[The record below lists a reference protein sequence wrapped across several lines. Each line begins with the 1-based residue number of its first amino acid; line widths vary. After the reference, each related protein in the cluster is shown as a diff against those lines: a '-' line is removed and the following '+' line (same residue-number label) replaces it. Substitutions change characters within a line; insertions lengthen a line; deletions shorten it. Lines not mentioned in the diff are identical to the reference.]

1 METRISASKGTTE
14 GQATFVPIPDLEK
27 MSVGHAGLYSTDD
40 AVDVKTAEVISA
52 EITLGIRGGKTLIDC
67 ESGIKSFVKDL
78 LAKKLVERVIKKNGE
93 YSWNLSDY
101 NLTPE
106 DVKHLPDS
114 ETGVWIH
121 YLTEGIIRDFGK
133 TWKITPVSL
142 SQKQSSIVK
151 AKEKGKR
158 VLSKKEKNELVA
170 RRSYE
175 YWEQDIL
182 DGKVTEE
189 EADMF
194 MREARDK
201 VRELQEAGFFV
212 STRKTEGV
220 ALFDWRSEVI
230 NAWDG
235 DETKLKIYT
244 RHSIIPVVP
253 CLVNK
258 DGNKFGMQGTNRFVK
273 KEIDKSIIAGISSVS
288 GSNWMENQIDGWKKL
303 KEHYEPKTFHIAKI
317 NQSGKMKDRWFVA
330 DCIKKAD
337 GKQVLLMWDKNGKD
351 GMLE

>member
-1 METRISASKGTTE
+1 METRIPASKGTTE
-14 GQATFVPIPDLEK
+14 SNATFLPIPDLGK
-27 MSVGHAGLYSTDD
+27 MSVGHAGLYPDD
-40 AVDVKTAEVISA
+40 NAVDIEAPQVIDA
-52 EITLGIRGGKTLIDC
+52 DIPLGIKGGKTLIDC
-67 ESGIKSFVKDL
+67 EKGIKSFVKDE
-78 LAKKLVERVIKKNGE
+78 LAGDKNNG
-93 YSWNLSDY
+93 
-101 NLTPE
+101 
-106 DVKHLPDS
+106 LPNT
-114 ETGVWIH
+114 ETGVWVY
-121 YLTEGIIRDFGK
+121 YLTQGIMRDYGR
-133 TWKITPVSL
+133 TWEKPPVS
-142 SQKQSSIVK
+142 I
-151 AKEKGKR
+151 KEKATSIEKARNIGKR
-158 VLSKKEKNELVA
+158 VLSKKEKNELIA

-182 DGKVTEE
+182 DGKITEE

-194 MREARDK
+194 MKEARDK

-220 ALFDWRSEVI
+220 ALFDWRSEVV

-273 KEIDKSIIAGISSVS
+273 KEIDKSIIAGISLVS

-330 DCIKKAD
+330 DCIKKSD